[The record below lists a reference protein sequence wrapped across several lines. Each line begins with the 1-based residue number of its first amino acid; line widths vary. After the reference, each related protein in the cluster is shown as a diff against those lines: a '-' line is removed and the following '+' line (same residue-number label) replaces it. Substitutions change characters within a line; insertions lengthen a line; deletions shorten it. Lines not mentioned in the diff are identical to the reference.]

1 MMPKTSVR
9 PEECLSQH
17 TGEVSVSGPDG
28 PIRIVRD
35 QWGIPH
41 VEAGSARDAFFAQG
55 YCLGQDRLWQLE
67 LYRKMARGQAA
78 ELLGRGLLRRD
89 QQNRRLGISRYA
101 DAEWEAQTDTAKM
114 ILQAYADGVNA
125 AMATNP
131 APYEFH
137 VLDDSDATH
146 EMASWHPSDSL
157 AVLKMVSAGAQ
168 WASRLSYA
176 KIAAAL
182 GPEAVAAIVPDVPE
196 GSALIAPSGARW
208 TQDAHPYA
216 EDIEAAAGEP
226 DGVVAAGGGSN
237 CWVVHGSK
245 SATGR
250 PIVVGDPH
258 LAISVPGQWYVM
270 HMQCPEFTAAGPC
283 SPGYPG
289 PVYYGH
295 NTKVAWTMT
304 HSQGDRWDLYRERV
318 RVATNGSDAP
328 VQPQA
333 QFGDDW
339 EPLVRHDE
347 RFEVRGGETVDTTM
361 WETRHG
367 TVVAGDPESDDE
379 VVAASWGL
387 AEPAHDMDALWAV
400 ITASDNAEVREG
412 FRIYDSIS
420 GNYCF
425 ADQAGDIGYQ
435 YVGRIP
441 KRPAWLLPVPGW
453 DGAHEWDGSVPKEEL
468 PTDDNP
474 SNGFIITANNRTTT
488 PDYPHYLSFTATRF
502 RADRLR
508 ELMDDIEQFSLELM
522 PELQSDIVSRAHLE
536 AVQHLISFDATDER
550 ARSLQAMLRHWDGR
564 MEADSAAAAFANEAR
579 NQLAKLTVEAYFGQV
594 DGLAPQ
600 APASHSAVLTQLASR
615 SSTMLG
621 EFESW
626 EGAMERA
633 LLEAADA
640 LGERQGDDPSS
651 WRWGPEH
658 QIIWAHNLGRDPELT
673 STFNLDPLPMSGD
686 RNTVWNVSTP
696 LGATGMH
703 GVSYR
708 QILDVGDLNAARIVI
723 PPGNSGQPG
732 SPHYSDNIQRWMSME
747 YHPLF
752 IEWPD
757 IEANAEAE
765 LTLTPA

>member
-1 MMPKTSVR
+1 MPKTDVR
-9 PEECLSQH
+9 PEDCLSQH
-17 TGEVSVSGPDG
+17 EGEVSVAGLDG

-35 QWGIPH
+35 VWGIPH
-41 VEAGSARDAFFAQG
+41 VEAGSACDAFFAQG

-67 LYRKMARGQAA
+67 LYRHLARGRGA

-89 QQNRRLGISRYA
+89 QQNRRLGFSQYA
-101 DAEWEAQTDTAKM
+101 DGEWEAQTDTAKM
-114 ILQAYADGVNA
+114 ILQAYSDGINA
-125 AMATNP
+125 AIASNP

-137 VLDDSDATH
+137 VLDDSAAPH
-146 EMASWHPSDSL
+146 EMAPWLPTDSL

-208 TQDAHPYA
+208 TQDAHPFA
-216 EDIEAAAGEP
+216 EDIASAAGEP
-226 DGVVAAGGGSN
+226 DGIVAAGGGSN
-237 CWVVHGSK
+237 CWVVHGTK

-295 NTKVAWTMT
+295 NTRVAWTMT
-304 HSQGDRWDLYRERV
+304 HSQGDRWDLYRERT

-328 VQPQA
+328 AQPQA
-333 QFGDDW
+333 QFGDAW
-339 EPLVRHDE
+339 EPLVRREEH
-347 RFEVRGGETVDTTM
+347 FEVRGGEAVDVTM

-367 TVVAGDPESDDE
+367 PVIAGDPTSDDE
-379 VVAASWGL
+379 VVAARWGL
-387 AEPAHDMDALWAV
+387 AEPTHDMDALWGV
-400 ITASDNAEVREG
+400 VTARDNAEVREG
-412 FRIYDSIS
+412 FRLYDSIS

-435 YVGRIP
+435 YAGRIP

-474 SNGFIITANNRTTT
+474 PNGFIITANNRTTT

-508 ELMDDIEQFSLELM
+508 ELMDNVEVFSLELM
-522 PELQSDIVSRAHLE
+522 PELQGDIVSRPHVE
-536 AVQHLISFDATDER
+536 AVGHLTSFEAGDER
-550 ARSLQAMLRHWDGR
+550 ARSLQAMLREWDGQ
-564 MEADSAAAAFANEAR
+564 MAADSAAAAFANEAR
-579 NQLAKLTVEAYFGQV
+579 DQLAALTVERYYGQV

-600 APASHSAVLTQLASR
+600 APASHAAVLTQLASR
-615 SSTMLG
+615 SPMMLG

-626 EGAMERA
+626 EAAMERA
-633 LLEAADA
+633 LLDAADA
-640 LGERQGDDPSS
+640 LSQRQGDDRSA

-658 QIIWAHNLGRDPELT
+658 QIVWTHNLGRDPELK
-673 STFNLDPLPMSGD
+673 STFDLEPLQMDGD
-686 RNTVWNVSTP
+686 RNTVRNAGTP

-708 QILDVGDLNAARIVI
+708 QILDLGNLNAAQIVI

-732 SPHYSDNIQRWMSME
+732 SPHYSDNVQRWLGME
-747 YHPLF
+747 YHPMF
-752 IEWPD
+752 VEWGD

-765 LTLTPA
+765 LRLTPA